1 MLLHTLPFFTPPQL
15 ALEINTD
22 TLTAIV
28 ENGDRAY
35 SFKITY
41 CVDESENL
49 VAYDALP
56 ATLTKHIASA
66 YCNSLTIEGDE
77 ARVVLE
83 LPASAIFEIFGR
95 TAIGGYTVTIERWP
109 PTIDKLFASE
119 IRNRK

>member
-28 ENGDRAY
+28 ETGDRAY

-41 CVDESENL
+41 CVDEREDL
-49 VAYDALP
+49 VAYAALP
-56 ATLTKHIASA
+56 ATLTKHMPSA

-83 LPASAIFEIFGR
+83 LPASGIFEIFGR
-95 TAIGGYTVTIERWP
+95 TPIGGYTVTVDRWP
-109 PTIDKLFASE
+109 PPP
-119 IRNRK
+119 